1 MVSLKKL
8 SPNAVLQAG
17 YAGMFFFVP
26 VATSP
31 TAICGAVV
39 LAAWIS
45 SGRFLADLTSWS
57 KSEVALPILVLMV
70 LPWIGLIYTP
80 VPDDGLSLALKT
92 HYWLYALAVPPALST
107 WKEPDRILKMFL
119 AGLSLNS
126 TISILQAIGI
136 VPLKKGLTTGLLGG
150 SSAHIAYSLL
160 LTAGVLMA
168 SFYFFNSCSKKERI
182 WYAFLMLQ
190 YFLVLG
196 FTGGRSGYISLMCL
210 SPLVVF
216 NIIGQRGI
224 VKILIVCILGLV
236 LLFTSPVVR
245 ARFAKAKE
253 DIVLYEKGEV
263 NTSLGL
269 RFRMWEI
276 AWSEIKAN
284 PFLGVGTA
292 GFKKS
297 WEVNKKDPSLP
308 FIFHPHNSFIFMMV
322 SYGILGLAAFCR
334 LLWVM
339 VKRGW
344 KSRDSALGFA
354 VFAFSITF
362 IIGSLSDTQVLVFA
376 TAIALPLFAGISGF
390 LSVPCAK

>member
-1 MVSLKKL
+1 
-8 SPNAVLQAG
+8 
-17 YAGMFFFVP
+17 MFFFVP

-31 TAICGAVV
+31 TVICGVVV

-70 LPWIGLIYTP
+70 LPWIGLMYTP

-92 HYWLYALAVPPALST
+92 HYWLYAIAVPPALST

-119 AGLSLNS
+119 TGLSLNS

-160 LTAGVLMA
+160 LTAGILMA
-168 SFYFFNSCSKKERI
+168 SFYFFKANSKKERAL
-182 WYAFLMLQ
+182 YVFLLLQ
-190 YFLVLG
+190 YFVVLG
-196 FTGGRSGYISLMCL
+196 FTGGRSGYIALIAL
-210 SPLVVF
+210 FPFVVF
-216 NIIGQRGI
+216 NLMGQRHI
-224 VKILIVCILGLV
+224 VKILLACIIGV
-236 LLFTSPVVR
+236 SLLFTFPVVR
-245 ARFAKAKE
+245 SRFAKAEE
-253 DIVLYEKGEV
+253 DIMLYKQGDV

-269 RFRMWEI
+269 RFHMWGI
-276 AWSEIKAN
+276 AWSEIKKH
-284 PFLGVGTA
+284 PVLGVGTA
-292 GFKKS
+292 GFQES
-297 WEVNKKDPSLP
+297 WAIHKMDPSLP

-339 VKRGW
+339 VKKGW
-344 KSRDSALGFA
+344 QGRDSALGFA
-354 VFAFSITF
+354 VFAFSITY
-362 IIGSLSDTQVLVFA
+362 IVGSLSDTEVIVFA
-376 TAIALPLFAGISGF
+376 TAVALPLFAGISDF
-390 LSVPCAK
+390 LDR